1 MNIESF
7 YQSIGVMLEPAGTR
21 WRSVCPFHKE
31 KTASFFVYP
40 DGGYHCFGCG
50 AHGTAK
56 DIQEMYDL
64 DYRPY
69 PEVGEHQDHLFSAL
83 FKIRKN
89 IEPELIFTIED
100 LPIKK
105 RFLIYDMFDSLFI
118 DANALAHQVSTSL
131 LDLVGFIDTEYRDIK
146 LAIKKSKN

>member
-7 YQSIGVMLEPAGTR
+7 YQSIGVSLEQTGTH
-21 WRSVCPFHKE
+21 WKSVCPFHKE
-31 KTASFFVYP
+31 NTASFFVYL

-69 PEVGEHQDHLFSAL
+69 PEVGEHQDHLFFAL
-83 FKIRKN
+83 TKLRRKL
-89 IEPELIFTIED
+89 ETELILMLED
-100 LPIKK
+100 LPMKK
-105 RFLIYDMFDSLFI
+105 QFLAYDRFDSMFI
-118 DANALAHQVSTSL
+118 DARALAYQVSTSL
-131 LDLVGFIDTEYRDIK
+131 LDILAFVNSEYK
-146 LAIKKSKN
+146 SLNTTIKKL